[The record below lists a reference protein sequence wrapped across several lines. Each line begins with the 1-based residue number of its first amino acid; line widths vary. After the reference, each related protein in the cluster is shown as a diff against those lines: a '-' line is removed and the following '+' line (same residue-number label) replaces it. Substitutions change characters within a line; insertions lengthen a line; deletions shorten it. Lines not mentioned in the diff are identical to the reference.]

1 MRIGYSVR
9 PVARAATAGNG
20 AARIIAGMPP
30 NAPCQPLPSGPAGR
44 HGSARTPADGALR
57 ALAVAA
63 LAWLAL
69 VLTGCATALPPLDRG
84 AIASAAIPASRG
96 TALGR
101 MVADSTPQDAHSG
114 FRLMPLGSFSFD
126 ARLQLARRAEVSLD
140 LQYYHIENDN
150 SGRTLLRALRDAAE
164 RGVRVRLLIDDLY
177 TGGAD
182 ELFLAFAAHRNVQ
195 VRLFNPFLAARGS
208 GQAARFLASIG
219 DWGRVNHRMHNKL
232 FIADGAAAVIG
243 GRNIAD
249 EYFLRNADD
258 NFIDLDAFVVGQVV
272 EPLAALFDR
281 YWNLGPTYPVQAVAR
296 TGLSAAEQRDYFD
309 RLTGPRHTAPPP
321 PLPNNDI
328 LGYGPVRDDLE
339 FGRLGLIWGEAYAF
353 ADYPDK
359 PFEGETDGELLETS
373 VTYNVFEAIR
383 SARSEVLASS
393 PYFVPGP
400 RGMALLKSLR
410 DRDVKV
416 SVLTNSLGATDEP
429 VVHLGYSRYRV
440 AMLGMGIE
448 LYELSNSRVKR
459 NARMFHFGESL
470 GRLHAKLV
478 VIDRRLSFI
487 GSMNLDPRSASIN
500 TELGTVIDSPQ
511 LARELKRVIDLD
523 RLQSSYRVRMSA
535 DGGRLEWLGLDDDGE
550 MVLTSEPDASAWLRL
565 KTWLLSPLVPESLL

>member
-1 MRIGYSVR
+1 MKSLD
-9 PVARAATAGNG
+9 AN
-20 AARIIAGMPP
+20 
-30 NAPCQPLPSGPAGR
+30 NESGSTR
-44 HGSARTPADGALR
+44 HRLSAWLGALS
-57 ALAVAA
+57 
-63 LAWLAL
+63 AL
-69 VLTGCATALPPLDRG
+69 VLAGLLTGCGTLPEGIQRTPSQS
-84 AIASAAIPASRG
+84 IAPSVK
-96 TALGR
+96 TALGQI
-101 MVADSTPQDAHSG
+101 AKASTPSPEQSG
-114 FRLMPLGSFSFD
+114 VRLLPLGLYSLD
-126 ARLQLARRAEVSLD
+126 TRLQLALRAQATLD
-140 LQYYHIENDN
+140 VQYYQLEND
-150 SGRTLLRALRDAAE
+150 STGRLLMRHLRDAAR
-164 RGVRVRLLIDDLY
+164 RGVRVRLLVDDLY
-177 TGGAD
+177 TTHSDGLLRA
-182 ELFLAFAAHRNVQ
+182 LSAHPNIE
-195 VRLFNPFLAARGS
+195 VRLYNPFCCARGA
-208 GQAARFLASIG
+208 GVAGRYAASLF
-219 DWGRVNHRMHNKL
+219 DFGRLNHRMHNKL